1 MQKSDEGR
9 SSKAIFHKDGMPGG
23 GLSNQGIGTF
33 FKRWLIPPTFDD
45 PEENRR
51 ARTFYTFLLIT
62 PLISNLIFITLLFN
76 IPDRLM
82 TVTIFMVLNI
92 ALAAALVLMRRRQ
105 LLISGCIFLF
115 ALWAVAS
122 YTIFFIHGQ
131 LSNPAIGALLL
142 MIFGAGVFIG
152 PRMAI
157 GFTVL
162 VWASLLAFFIAD
174 HSGWIPDPRFP
185 LSDQRYFI
193 LQSLI
198 FALGLVLIFVAVH
211 SMQRAIQRSQA
222 HEMELQETNR
232 QMQTVMTSLEE
243 RISERTSEITRQK
256 QFFEALVLNSPIAI
270 VTLDKEGQVLSCNPA
285 FEQLFGFQLGEVLGR
300 NLDHLISTPTTEA
313 EAASLTRKVL
323 DGHTVEQSGQRQRKD
338 GSLVDSEIYGVPV
351 ILDDQ
356 QIGVLAMYNDIT
368 ERVKTEQHL
377 KHLAT
382 HDPLT
387 LLPNRSLFY
396 EHLDQALHRAR
407 RNKSRLAVFFLDLDG
422 FKTVNDLLGH
432 AQGDQLLQEVA
443 SRFSEALR
451 SSDIVARLG
460 GDEFAFVCENLNS
473 PEDAATIARKI
484 LISLSRKAQM
494 AGQEIAISG
503 SIGISLYPED
513 GGEARD
519 LLRYADAAMYR
530 VKGQGKQHFQ
540 FFSWNTR
547 PKETA

>member
-1 MQKSDEGR
+1 MENSAPGTDSKSNISEGFQNI
-9 SSKAIFHKDGMPGG
+9 SWINSVNKG
-23 GLSNQGIGTF
+23 
-33 FKRWLIPPTFDD
+33 WLTPPRFAD

-51 ARTFYTFLLIT
+51 GRTLYTFLLIT
-62 PLISNLIFITLLFN
+62 PIASNIIFFTLLFS
-76 IPDRLM
+76 IPERMM
-82 TVTIFMVLNI
+82 TVAIFMLLNLS
-92 ALAAALVLMRRRQ
+92 LAAALLLMRRKQ
-105 LLISGCIFLF
+105 LVAAGCLFLCT
-115 ALWAVAS
+115 LWVVAS
-122 YTIFFIHGQ
+122 YTVFFIHGQ
-131 LSNPAIGALLL
+131 LSSPVIGAFLL
-142 MIFGAGVFIG
+142 MILGAGVFIG

-157 GFTVL
+157 GFTGL
-162 VWASLLAFFIAD
+162 VWASLVAFIIAD
-174 HSGWIPDPRFP
+174 RSGWIPEPRFP
-185 LSDQRYFI
+185 LTDQRYLI

-198 FALGLVLIFVAVH
+198 FALGLVLIFVAIH
-211 SMQRAIQRSQA
+211 SMQKAIKRSQA
-222 HEMELQETNR
+222 HERELRDNNTQL
-232 QMQTVMTSLEE
+232 QIVMTSLEE

-256 QFFEALVLNSPIAI
+256 KFFEALVLNSPIAI
-270 VTLDKEGQVLSCNPA
+270 VTLDNESQVLSCNPA
-285 FEQLFGFQLGEVLGR
+285 FENLFGYCEEDVIGH
-300 NLDHLISTPTTEA
+300 NLDHLITNPATNA
-313 EAASLTRKVL
+313 EAVSLTHQVL
-323 DGHTVEQSGQRQRKD
+323 EGHTVEQSGLRQRKD
-338 GSLVDSEIYGVPV
+338 GSLVDSEIFGVPV

-422 FKTVNDLLGH
+422 FKSVNDLLGH

-443 SRFSEALR
+443 SRFNEALR

-460 GDEFAFVCENLNS
+460 GDEFAFVCENLS
-473 PEDAATIARKI
+473 APDDAAIIAEK
-484 LISLSRKAQM
+484 LLVSLSRKTRM
-494 AGQEIAISG
+494 SGQEIAISG

-513 GGEARD
+513 GDEARD

-540 FFSWNTR
+540 FFSWNGR
-547 PKETA
+547 PKETV